1 MRSRCTVAGVAVA
14 LLTLSAPAAFA
25 APYAGNL
32 GTGTFKGKATFTDY
46 VPDFDQVACAKSKN
60 LPKLPKQ
67 NIAGLNLPQY
77 GDQNASSVNCGVVVL
92 VTGPKGSV
100 KVQIV
105 DVNTDGKKG
114 DLNLDKAAF
123 AKIGAIN
130 NGIEKISWAVAP

>member
-1 MRSRCTVAGVAVA
+1 MFPYSAVA
-14 LLTLSAPAAFA
+14 LSVLVAPVAFA

-32 GTGTFKGKATFTDY
+32 
-46 VPDFDQVACAKSKN
+46 
-60 LPKLPKQ
+60 
-67 NIAGLNLPQY
+67 
-77 GDQNASSVNCGVVVL
+77 
-92 VTGPKGSV
+92 GPKGSV

-105 DVNTDGKKG
+105 DVDTGGKKG